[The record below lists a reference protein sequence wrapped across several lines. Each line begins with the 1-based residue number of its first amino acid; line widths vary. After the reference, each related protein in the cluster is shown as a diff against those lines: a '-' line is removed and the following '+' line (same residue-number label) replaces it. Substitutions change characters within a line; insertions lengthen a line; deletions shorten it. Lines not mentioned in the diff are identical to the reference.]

1 MRRLLVALVAAL
13 LGVLLAA
20 CSPASSTPTSSPTPS
35 SLTPTVLPP
44 PSTPTAVPTPGT
56 IGVLL
61 PSVGSTRWVKDGNF
75 VRQQLE
81 AGGYTVQLRFAGDDA
96 LVQAQ
101 QLDDLVA
108 AGVQAIVVAPVTDT
122 GLTAGLAAA
131 AARGIPVVAYD
142 RLPLQ
147 TPDVTYYVTFD
158 NTRTGVL
165 QAESLVAGLT
175 ARGTP
180 KPWRIELFAGSAE
193 DNNARLV
200 FDGAMSV
207 LQPLIDDGS
216 LVVGSGQT
224 SFTKAVT
231 PNWSYAS
238 AGTRMRK
245 LIRKAAGR
253 EQVIDGVLSP
263 SDLLTRAIIDASVAS
278 GYGDEPPL
286 PVLTG
291 QDAELANVKLML
303 AGKQFSTVFKDNREL
318 AKAAAQLVDEAV
330 RGEPVTVN
338 DTTSF
343 DTGALVVPAR
353 VVDVVG
359 ITAEDAVDVLLAANY
374 YTQDQL
380 GA

>member
-1 MRRLLVALVAAL
+1 MRRLLAAVVAAL
-13 LGVLLAA
+13 LGLLLVA
-20 CSPASSTPTSSPTPS
+20 CSPASSSPTSSPTPS

-44 PSTPTAVPTPGT
+44 PTTPTAVPTPGT

-75 VRQQLE
+75 VRQHLE

-96 LVQAQ
+96 VVQAQ
-101 QLDDLVA
+101 QLDDLVT
-108 AGVQAIVVAPVTDT
+108 AGVQAIVVAPVADT

-142 RLPLQ
+142 RLPLE
-147 TPDVTYYVTFD
+147 TGDVDYVTFD

-180 KPWRIELFAGSAE
+180 KPWRVELFAGSAE

-224 SFTKAVT
+224 SFAKVVT
-231 PNWSYAS
+231 PNWSFAS

-245 LIRKAAGR
+245 LIRKAARR

-303 AGKQFSTVFKDNREL
+303 AGQQFSTVFKDNREL

-343 DTGALVVPAR
+343 DNGVRVVPAR
-353 VVDVVG
+353 VVEVVG
-359 ITAEDAVDVLLAANY
+359 VTAEDAVDVLLAANY

>member
-1 MRRLLVALVAAL
+1 MAVL

-20 CSPASSTPTSSPTPS
+20 CSQVTADPTSSPSPG

-44 PSTPTAVPTPGT
+44 PTTPTAEPSPGT
-56 IGVLL
+56 VAVLL

-75 VRQQLE
+75 LRQHLE
-81 AGGYTVQLRFAGDDA
+81 AGGYTVELRFAGDDA
-96 LVQAQ
+96 AVQAQ
-101 QLDDLVA
+101 QLDALVA
-108 AGVQAIVVAPVTDT
+108 AGVQAIVVAPVADT
-122 GLTAGLAAA
+122 GLTAGLATAA
-131 AARGIPVVAYD
+131 ANGIPVVAYD
-142 RLPLQ
+142 RLPLD
-147 TPDVTYYVTFD
+147 TPDVDYYVTFD

-180 KPWRIELFAGSAE
+180 EPWRIELFAGSAE

-207 LQPLIDDGS
+207 LQPLIDDGT

-224 SFTKAVT
+224 SFAKAVT
-231 PNWSYAS
+231 PNWSYAA

-245 LIRKAAGR
+245 LVRKATKQGH
-253 EQVIDGVLSP
+253 VVDGVLSP
-263 SDLLTRAIIDASVAS
+263 SDVLTRSIIDAAVAS
-278 GYGDEPPL
+278 GYDGEPPL

-291 QDAELANVKLML
+291 QDAELANVKLIL
-303 AGKQFSTVFKDNREL
+303 AGQQYSTVFKDNREL

-330 RGEPVTVN
+330 RGKPVTVN

-343 DTGALVVPAR
+343 DTGEKVVPAS
-353 VVDVVG
+353 VVQVVG
-359 ITAEDAVDVLLAANY
+359 ITAEDALDVLLAANY